1 MKKITME
8 KAAKKTKSF
17 LRAGGAFDRFN
28 MEVIEAKKEL
38 KNHLAGGPAPAWL
51 PGLDLMPAGNS
62 KTKLATFGTYA
73 GHGCAGF

>member
-28 MEVIEAKKEL
+28 VEVVKAKKEL
-38 KNHLAGGPAPAWL
+38 KNHLDGGPA
-51 PGLDLMPAGNS
+51 N
-62 KTKLATFGTYA
+62 KLYA
-73 GHGCAGF
+73 SACDAERIEERKQLFPEEYAL